1 MIRNENDRLTE
12 LVFLLDRSGSMA
24 GLTADTIGGF
34 NALIEKQ
41 KREPGQCLVT
51 TVLFD
56 HEALTL
62 HDRLPLPEIPRMTEK
77 DYSARGSTALCDAL
91 GDALRHVSDI
101 HRYIR
106 PEDVPDRTLFVVTT
120 DGMENAS
127 HRYSATDIRRLV
139 AAAGERGWEFL
150 FLGANIDAVETA
162 GQYGIRPERAANIRA
177 DSRGTRLQF
186 EAVANAV
193 TCLRADSEIC
203 DDWAEDLRED
213 FAKRS

>member
-1 MIRNENDRLTE
+1 MIRNANEHLTE

-24 GLTADTIGGF
+24 GLTSDTVGGF

-41 KREPGQCLVT
+41 KRETGQCLVT

-56 HEALTL
+56 HEAVTL
-62 HDRLPLPEIPRMTEK
+62 HDRLPLSAIPRMTEK

-91 GDALRHVSDI
+91 GDTLRHISDI

-106 PEDVPDRTLFVVTT
+106 PEDVPARTLFVITT

-127 HRYSATDIRRLV
+127 RRHSADDVRRLV
-139 AAAGERGWEFL
+139 AEAEERGWEFL

-162 GQYGIRPERAANIRA
+162 GHYGIRPERAANVRA
-177 DSRGTRLQF
+177 DSRGTHMQY
-186 EAVANAV
+186 EAVTRAV
-193 TCLRADSEIC
+193 SSLRADSEIC
-203 DDWAEDLRED
+203 DNWADALRED
-213 FAKRS
+213 FSKRS